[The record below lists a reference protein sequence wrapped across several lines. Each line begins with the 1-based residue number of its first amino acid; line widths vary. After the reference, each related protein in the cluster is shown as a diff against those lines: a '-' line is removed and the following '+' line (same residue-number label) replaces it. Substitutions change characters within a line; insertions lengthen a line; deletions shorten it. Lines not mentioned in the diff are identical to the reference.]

1 MPYLPTSHH
10 THWAHICV
18 SPKRCEKKVASKN
31 LPPKYKAKE
40 SQSCPLL
47 LKIWAEVILS
57 CEDILLLSDF
67 PLVLTMPPFV
77 LTVKLQLT
85 LLVWSNFGCFSFSA
99 NTMV

>member
-57 CEDILLLSDF
+57 C
-67 PLVLTMPPFV
+67 
-77 LTVKLQLT
+77 
-85 LLVWSNFGCFSFSA
+85 
-99 NTMV
+99 